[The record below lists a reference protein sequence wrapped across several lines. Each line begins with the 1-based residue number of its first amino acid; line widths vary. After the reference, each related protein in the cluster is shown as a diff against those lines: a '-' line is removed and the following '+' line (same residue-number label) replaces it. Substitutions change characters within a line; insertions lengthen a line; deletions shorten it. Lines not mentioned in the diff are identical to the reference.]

1 MARLK
6 REKVHII
13 FLQETHLSR
22 REHEKLKRF
31 GFKNT
36 YYLLEYVQ
44 SHRRGIAILVTNKV
58 KFESYKEIKDKEG
71 RYLIVKGKIEKNIV
85 TLINV
90 YAPPDS
96 NKLLLLFDVI
106 ALEAEG
112 VCICGGDFNVV
123 LNQYLDT
130 TSLKKNK
137 NKLSNLINIAWED
150 IGFFYVW
157 RYSHPLYR
165 NYTHYSAPHST
176 YSRIDYFFMQKK

>member
-58 KFESYKEIKDKEG
+58 KFESYKEK
-71 RYLIVKGKIEKNIV
+71 KIRRADI
-85 TLINV
+85 
-90 YAPPDS
+90 
-96 NKLLLLFDVI
+96 LL
-106 ALEAEG
+106 
-112 VCICGGDFNVV
+112 
-123 LNQYLDT
+123 
-130 TSLKKNK
+130 
-137 NKLSNLINIAWED
+137 
-150 IGFFYVW
+150 
-157 RYSHPLYR
+157 
-165 NYTHYSAPHST
+165 
-176 YSRIDYFFMQKK
+176 